1 MSLQK
6 RYMKFKRVTCQ
17 HSLRWHFKHRGIYH
31 YVVQISCSWYFIEP
45 CIWNLSTEYK
55 NNKRKQ
61 TNGIQHLCE
70 SHALYRMILFFHH
83 ITTQAHTDTNTD
95 TCLETGKLCGTFSP
109 SRCAT
114 DVIFSCTIRWWV
126 SPATGWARVSFLVF
140 DVKTILH
147 LSILAHS
154 ALGMRMLHQRSLRLH
169 AFWFGQYYYLYL
181 CISCD
186 AFGFATSFPCLLFLS
201 GVCIPRRFP
210 VAWYTHLWIVCV
222 QNSTVVMES
231 ISVGSIEKFG
241 SLTETLNRIGSF
253 ASNDFS
259 LLHYLFSRVVFHQ
272 IPNRFFLI
280 QWFWI
285 HERIWSFC
293 QTISIVSKFKFR

>member
-154 ALGMRMLHQRSLRLH
+154 ALGMRMLHQRSAAACFLIWAILLFISVYLMRRFWIRHIFPVFAVSIRRLH
-169 AFWFGQYYYLYL
+169 PSQ
-181 CISCD
+181 ISSRMVHTSLDCMRAELHCCD
-186 AFGFATSFPCLLFLS
+186 GKHLGGFDRKIWQFNRDSQS
-201 GVCIPRRFP
+201 DRF
-210 VAWYTHLWIVCV
+210 ACF
-222 QNSTVVMES
+222 E
-231 ISVGSIEKFG
+231 
-241 SLTETLNRIGSF
+241 
-253 ASNDFS
+253 
-259 LLHYLFSRVVFHQ
+259 
-272 IPNRFFLI
+272 RFFSTPL
-280 QWFWI
+280 
-285 HERIWSFC
+285 
-293 QTISIVSKFKFR
+293 SI